1 MITVIHKVSSGEK
14 SFRENMCLRD
24 LEDLYK
30 IVAEWM
36 NERTQ
41 IKYRLCQKSHDKK
54 TKNSVGCT
62 QQSEGMIS
70 F

>member
-36 NERTQ
+36 DERTQ

-54 TKNSVGCT
+54 HKK
-62 QQSEGMIS
+62 
-70 F
+70 